1 MNFVKKN
8 ISNLFCKGF
17 QCSNLCNLYNKG
29 LENLEYINN
38 LGKYIFYSLKFLTKN
53 VNITLFTFL
62 SILLFHLPISVEFVL
77 YVWQYWWSV
86 KPKMKTGMKK
96 KIQKVTT
103 LWVQHF
109 VYTQAYLFCDS
120 TLAFSK
126 ESPCDRCKHIRL
138 YCKLMHIDSCTDI
151 VGERGWGSGIPIT
164 LENQIIKY

>member
-1 MNFVKKN
+1 M
-8 ISNLFCKGF
+8 
-17 QCSNLCNLYNKG
+17 
-29 LENLEYINN
+29 
-38 LGKYIFYSLKFLTKN
+38 TKN

-62 SILLFHLPISVEFVL
+62 SSLLFHLPISVEFVL

-96 KIQKVTT
+96 KIQKVKT

-151 VGERGWGSGIPIT
+151 VGERGWRSGIPIT
-164 LENQIIKY
+164 LENQIIKYWIYTVNLPKIDLSSPPPRKQTHSSDPPPKKKKRKSWIHACHWILL

>member
-1 MNFVKKN
+1 MNFVKK
-8 ISNLFCKGF
+8 KF
-17 QCSNLCNLYNKG
+17 QTFFVKVFNVQTCATFIG

-96 KIQKVTT
+96 KIQKVKT

-151 VGERGWGSGIPIT
+151 VGERGWRSGIPIT